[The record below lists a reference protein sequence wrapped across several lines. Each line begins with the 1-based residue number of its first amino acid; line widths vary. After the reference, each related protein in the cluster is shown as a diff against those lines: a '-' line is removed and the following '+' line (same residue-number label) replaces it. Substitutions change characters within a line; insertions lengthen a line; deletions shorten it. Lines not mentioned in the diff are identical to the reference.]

1 MPASPMLRPHLLEP
15 LFDALP
21 IGVVVLDREGKVVV
35 FNKHEEV
42 LAGRNRERV
51 LGRSFF
57 AEIAPCMDVRELAG
71 AFRDRVGQRT
81 LDERVEIEFAFP
93 HAESPRAVVCRLK
106 SFVADDEPFGM
117 LLVEDVSMQH
127 AVEHMK
133 TTLANLL
140 VHDLKN
146 PLAVVLANVDFA
158 RSRIARLKDAPPRVP
173 DALEEARS
181 AGWRLHAMILDLLD
195 VARMQTGTFP
205 LQRKQT
211 NLGALLREAVD
222 AYRFAAERDGKRLVL
237 DAPETLDALVD
248 APVIRRVIDN
258 LVENAVRHSPRNT
271 EVRVRATPDRDAAL
285 IDVVDAGPGIPPELR
300 DRIFDPYV
308 QAQGDGRELARSNR
322 GLGLTLVQMAVRAH
336 GGDVSVLDNPPQG
349 AIFRVRLP
357 LG

>member
-1 MPASPMLRPHLLEP
+1 MLRPHLLEP

-21 IGVVVLDREGKVVV
+21 IGVVVLDRAGDVVV
-35 FNKHEEV
+35 FNRHEEV
-42 LAGRNRERV
+42 LAGRKRERV

-57 AEIAPCMDVRELAG
+57 TEIAPCMDVRELAG
-71 AFRDRVGQRT
+71 AFRDRVHTGA

-93 HAESPRAVVCRLK
+93 HAETPRAVACRLK

-158 RSRIARLKDAPPRVP
+158 RSRIARLESPPPRVP
-173 DALEEARS
+173 EALAEARS

-205 LQRKQT
+205 LSRKET
-211 NLGALLREAVD
+211 NLGALLREAVE
-222 AYRFAAERDGKRLVL
+222 AYRLATERDGKHIVL

-248 APVIRRVIDN
+248 APVIRRVVDN
-258 LVENAVRHSPRNT
+258 LVENAVRHSPRGT
-271 EVRVRATPDRDAAL
+271 KVAIRVAPEKDAAL
-285 IDVVDAGPGIPPELR
+285 LDVADEGPGVPPELR

-308 QAQGDGRELARSNR
+308 QAQSDGRELRSNR

-336 GGDVSVLDNPPQG
+336 GGDVSVLDNAPRG